1 MELAEFALLL
11 SRLATGAI
19 ATFFAILLW
28 SQTRFTPTCVGTT
41 RPGHAP
47 AGGTA
52 VHPHVRGDHSGN
64 GAWVLVII
72 GTLVSYAEIVF
83 TTLEIFG
90 VISADFFYVSGFPVF
105 EMVLVNLPLVF
116 LTLAFISMIVRK
128 RLR

>member
-1 MELAEFALLL
+1 MEPTEFVVLL

-28 SQTRFTPTCVGTT
+28 SQTRDV
-41 RPGHAP
+41 
-47 AGGTA
+47 
-52 VHPHVRGDHSGN
+52 S
-64 GAWVLVII
+64 WVLVII

-83 TTLEIFG
+83 TTLESFG
-90 VISADFFYVSGFPVF
+90 VVEVDFFVISGFPVL

-128 RLR
+128 RLP

>member
-1 MELAEFALLL
+1 MELAEFAVLL

-28 SQTRFTPTCVGTT
+28 SQTRDV
-41 RPGHAP
+41 
-47 AGGTA
+47 
-52 VHPHVRGDHSGN
+52 S
-64 GAWVLVII
+64 WVLVII
-72 GTLVSYAEIVF
+72 GTLVSYVEIVF

-90 VISADFFYVSGFPVF
+90 VVSADLFYVSGFPVF

-128 RLR
+128 RLP